1 MMKLP
6 EMTPVQSSNVASVG
20 YEDATLTV
28 FVQFLNGT
36 IYIYKGVP
44 QFEFENLKTAASV
57 GSYLH
62 RNFKNIYAYER
73 IM

>member
-1 MMKLP
+1 MKIP
-6 EMTPVQSSNVASVG
+6 EMIPVQSSNVASVG
-20 YEDATLTV
+20 YDNATQTV

-44 QFEFENLKTAASV
+44 KFEFENLKTAASV

-62 RNFKNIYAYER
+62 RNFKNVYPYER
-73 IM
+73 IS